1 MKKTFLSLL
10 MLLPCF
16 TGASHVAIAQKNN
29 LEMIQSDKQQL
40 TPEKLLTMA
49 RVGDFSLS
57 SNGARV
63 VYAVS
68 FPDIKENKAKSKIF
82 VMSSD
87 GQQRQEIGEGYAPKW
102 MDGDKRIAFMSTKEG
117 AMQLYT
123 MTPEGKEIKAVTNI
137 EGGITGYLY
146 SPDEKQLLYTADI
159 KIQPEREKRHPD
171 LDKAT
176 GVIITDLMYKH
187 WDEWVTTIPHPF
199 IALVGNTPITQGKDL
214 LEGEPYEAPMKPH
227 SDVTDIAFTPD
238 GKGIAYACRKKTGL
252 EYSISTNS
260 DIYYY
265 DIVSGKTRNLT
276 EGMLGYDTHPTF
288 SPDGKYIAWVSMER
302 DGYESDL
309 KRLFI
314 MDVKTGKKTYLTEGF
329 ECDVESPVW
338 SEDSRSI
345 YFISCVKAETHLFEI
360 PLKTRKIRRITEGQV
375 DYKAFDLKKGTL
387 IAARQS
393 MLVPTDLYNVDL
405 KNGKAQAIT
414 AENKSLLDRLGDVRC
429 EKRWMTT
436 TSNEQ
441 MLVWVVY
448 PANFDPTKK
457 YPSILYCQGGP
468 QSTISQFWS
477 YRWNPRIM
485 AEHGYIVILPNRHGV
500 PSFGKAWNEQISK
513 DYGGQNMQDYLTAAD
528 EMKKEPF
535 IDPNGMGCVGASYGG
550 FSVYWL
556 AGHHEKRFNCFIAH
570 AGIFNIESQYFETEE
585 KWFAN
590 WDMGGA
596 PWEKDNAIAQ
606 RTFANSPHKFVD
618 KWDTPILVIHGEYD
632 FRILA
637 SQGMMAFDAA
647 RMRGIPTEMLL
658 YPDETHWVMKPQN
671 AILWQRTFFSW
682 LDKWLKK

>member
-1 MKKTFLSLL
+1 MEQQQT
-10 MLLPCF
+10 
-16 TGASHVAIAQKNN
+16 
-29 LEMIQSDKQQL
+29 QQL
-40 TPEKLLTMA
+40 TPEMLLSMA

-57 SNGARV
+57 SDGKMV

-68 FPDIKENKAKSKIF
+68 FPDIKENKAKSKIYL
-82 VMSSD
+82 VGSD
-87 GQQRQEIGEGYAPKW
+87 GLGRREIGEGYAPKW
-102 MDGDKRIAFMSTKEG
+102 LKGDKRIAFMSTKDG
-117 AMQLYT
+117 SMQLYS
-123 MTPEGKEIKAVTNI
+123 MTAEGGDIRPLTQV
-137 EGGITGYLY
+137 EGGITGYVF
-146 SPDEKQLLYTADI
+146 SPDEQQLLYTANVSI
-159 KIQPEREKRHPD
+159 KPEKDVRHPD

-176 GVIITDLMYKH
+176 GIIITDLMYKH
-187 WDEWVTTIPHPF
+187 WDEWVTSIPHPF
-199 IALVGNTPITQGKDL
+199 VAPIGTAPVTQGKDL
-214 LEGEPYEAPMKPH
+214 LAGEPYEAPMKPH
-227 SDVTDIAFTPD
+227 GDVSDIAFTPD

-252 EYSISTNS
+252 EYSLSTNS

-265 DIVSGKTRNLT
+265 DIASGTTPNLT
-276 EGMLGYDTHPTF
+276 EGMMGYDTHPTF
-288 SPDGKYIAWVSMER
+288 SPNGQYMAWVSMER

-314 MDVKTGKKTYLTEGF
+314 LDMKTGKKTYLTDGF
-329 ECDVESPVW
+329 ECDVESPSW
-338 SEDSRSI
+338 SEDGRSI
-345 YFISCVKAETHLFEI
+345 FFISCVKAETHLFEI
-360 PLKTRKIRRITEGQV
+360 PLKSKKIRRITEGQV
-375 DYKAFDLKKGTL
+375 DYRAFDIKKGVL
-387 IAARQS
+387 VASRQS

-405 KNGKAQAIT
+405 KKGTTRAIT
-414 AENKSLLDRLGDVRC
+414 AENKSMLDQLGEVRC

-441 MLVWVVY
+441 MLVWVLY
-448 PANFDPTKK
+448 PANFDPNKK

-513 DYGGQNMQDYLTAAD
+513 DYGGQNMRDYLTAAD

-570 AGIFNIESQYFETEE
+570 AGIFNMESQYFETEE

-596 PWEKDNAIAQ
+596 PWEKENAVAQ

-647 RMRGIPTEMLL
+647 RMRGIPTEMLI
-658 YPDETHWVMKPQN
+658 YPDETHWVVKPQN
-671 AILWQRTFFSW
+671 AVLWQRTFFSW
-682 LDKWLKK
+682 LDRWLKK